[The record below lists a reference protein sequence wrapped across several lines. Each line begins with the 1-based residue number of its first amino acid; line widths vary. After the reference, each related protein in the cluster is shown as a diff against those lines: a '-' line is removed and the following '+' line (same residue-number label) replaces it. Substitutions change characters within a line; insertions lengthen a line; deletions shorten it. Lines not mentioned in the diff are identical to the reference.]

1 MANLCFTQF
10 AIFGDKNSLE
20 EFEKNMESQK
30 RSDGS

>member
-20 EFEKNMESQK
+20 EFEKIWSRKKDLTEE
-30 RSDGS
+30 

>member
-20 EFEKNMESQK
+20 EFKKILSHKKNLTEE
-30 RSDGS
+30 

>member
-20 EFEKNMESQK
+20 EFKKNIESQK
-30 RSDGS
+30 NLTEE

>member
-20 EFEKNMESQK
+20 EFEKYGVAK
-30 RSDGS
+30 KI

>member
-20 EFEKNMESQK
+20 EFEKKYGVAK
-30 RSDGS
+30 RI